1 MALPEEFIERL
12 ALHDAAIFY
21 TGNTI
26 AVLDIGM
33 QIFMC
38 IYGLSA
44 FIGTSP
50 ELRKGRRPYVLL
62 SFAILVLSGI
72 PACLDLAMG
81 FKALYGT
88 GSGLDYIRARQRG
101 YHDAMAT
108 VSQTLFH
115 AYVALGDGLLVLTI
129 DDSFGDVIS
138 FGMTFGFIGLSLTNI
153 VRIISKTA
161 RSTELQAVRTQQITI
176 AYTFLTVSLNVIAT
190 SLIAYRLVRAQ
201 RSFSRTLP
209 GRGMRVYRAAAR
221 ILVES
226 ALPLTLF
233 GLCAALFGVVVWFR
247 RSEEDGS
254 LDLGSMVAGD
264 VFGALYASFA
274 RLISRFISWNLK
286 ALAPQMIIF
295 RVTTGR
301 SWHTRDADLHTSVDV
316 QNRLSQPILFNHQ
329 SVSISVGDVEDAR
342 GIGEGGV
349 QHDDGIHK
357 SRLEAPKE
365 VI

>member
-1 MALPEEFIERL
+1 
-12 ALHDAAIFY
+12 
-21 TGNTI
+21 
-26 AVLDIGM
+26 M

-44 FIGTSP
+44 FLGTSP

-72 PACLDLAMG
+72 PACLDLVMG

-101 YHDAMAT
+101 YHDPMAT
-108 VSQTLFH
+108 ISQTLFH
-115 AYVALGDGLLVLTI
+115 AYVALGDGLLLWRCYIIWNDLWWVIVPPLTI
-129 DDSFGDVIS
+129 FL
-138 FGMTFGFIGLSLTNI
+138 GFIGLSLTNI

-161 RSTELQAVRTQQITI
+161 RSTELQAVQTQQITI
-176 AYTFLTVSLNVIAT
+176 AYTFLTVSLNAIAT

-247 RSEEDGS
+247 RSSEDGS

-274 RLISRFISWNLK
+274 